1 MSGYILSPES
11 QEDIFEIWSYLAV
24 EAGAELASQV
34 ESELFDDF
42 ALLARSPG
50 IGHKRQ
56 DLTKVPVLF
65 YRAFPYQYMI
75 IYRREKAGVEIVGV
89 LHAKRDIKKILKL
102 RKWSARISTKPR
114 RQ

>member
-11 QEDIFEIWSYLAV
+11 QQDIFEIWSYLAV
-24 EAGAELASQV
+24 EAGVELATQI

-42 ALLARSPG
+42 ELLARSPG

-56 DLTKVPVLF
+56 DLTNFPVFF

-75 IYRREKAGVEIVGV
+75 VYRQEKTGVEIVGV
-89 LHAKRDIKKILKL
+89 LHAKRDFKRILKQ
-102 RKWSARISTKPR
+102 RK
-114 RQ
+114 

>member
-11 QEDIFEIWSYLAV
+11 REDIFEVWSHLAV
-24 EAGAELASQV
+24 EAGLQLANQI

-56 DLTKVPVLF
+56 DLTKFPVLF

-75 IYRREKAGVEIVGV
+75 IYRLAKAGIEIVGV
-89 LHAKRDIKKILKL
+89 LHAKRNIKRILKQ
-102 RKWSARISTKPR
+102 RK
-114 RQ
+114 